1 MGPTALFDKSFL
13 HGISIDESVWFDHF
27 FSVNVCPIFYAET
40 QADLA
45 KDCGDRTP
53 EEYVQII
60 ASKFPDSG
68 APNSHHVRIC
78 AANLMGESVP
88 FTSQIILPAG
98 GEGLISARR
107 VGVLPESPESKAFLR
122 WSTEEFQDEE
132 RAYAKQ
138 WREMASTNISPQ
150 LIDRLTSEGA
160 FQDRKMSSLEDVR
173 AAADE
178 VMDRLSPPE
187 QLVYAMSLL
196 QTHETLHDRIIERFD
211 NAGRPDI
218 RSFAPYAAF
227 CLRIELFFHIAVHK
241 SRIGPSSKLDITY
254 LFYLPFCDFFVSK
267 DWVHRE
273 CSPLFV
279 RPEQE
284 FVYGPDLKA
293 SLAALDAR
301 YSAMPDADKK
311 SIYEIATQP
320 PKDDDGL
327 VTQLWDRHWPK
338 WRELREEKP
347 NNPKSYDWLMNQG
360 DALNR
365 ILKTGTKTPMDPTG
379 MPDAI
384 CRPYTVRVKKG
395 KWWQVPESLRRRK
408 E

>member
-27 FSVNVCPIFYAET
+27 FTVNVCPIFYAET

-45 KDCGDRTP
+45 KDCGDKTP
-53 EEYVQII
+53 ADYVQVI

-68 APNSHHVRIC
+68 APSSHHVRIC
-78 AANLMGESVP
+78 ATNLMGESVP
-88 FTSQIILPAG
+88 FTPQIILPAG
-98 GEGLISARR
+98 GEGLISGRR
-107 VGVLPESPESKAFLR
+107 IGVLPESPESKAFLR
-122 WSTEEFQDEE
+122 WTTGDFQDEE
-132 RAYAKQ
+132 RAFARQ
-138 WREMASTNISPQ
+138 WREMASTNISSQ
-150 LIDRLTSEGA
+150 LIDRLTSEGT
-160 FQDRKMSSLEDVR
+160 FRDRKISSLEDVR
-173 AAADE
+173 TAADE
-178 VMDRLSPPE
+178 VMDRLGPLG
-187 QLVYAMSLL
+187 QLVYAMSLIH
-196 QTHETLHDRIIERFD
+196 THETLHDRIIERFD

-218 RSFAPYAAF
+218 RTFAPYAAF
-227 CLRIELFFHIAVHK
+227 CLRIELFFHIAVYK

-254 LFYLPFCDFFVSK
+254 LFYLPFCSFFVSN
-267 DWVHRE
+267 DWVHKE

-293 SLAALDAR
+293 SLAALDTR
-301 YSAMPDADKK
+301 YSAMPDAHKK

-320 PKDDDGL
+320 PRDDDGL

-338 WRELREEKP
+338 WREPREEKP
-347 NNPKSYDWLMNQG
+347 TASKSYDWLMNQG
-360 DALNR
+360 DALDT
-365 ILKTGTKTPMDPTG
+365 ISKVGTKTGSDSIR

-384 CRPYTVRVKKG
+384 CRPYAVRVKKG
-395 KWWQVPESLRRRK
+395 KWWQVPESLRPRK

>member
-13 HGISIDESVWFDHF
+13 QGISIDESVWFDHF
-27 FSVNVCPIFYAET
+27 FSVNVCPMFYAET

-45 KDCGDRTP
+45 KDCADRTP
-53 EEYVQII
+53 DEYVQTI

-68 APNSHHVRIC
+68 APNSHHGRIC
-78 AANLMGESVP
+78 ATNLLGEPVP
-88 FTSQIILPAG
+88 FTPQIILPAG
-98 GEGLISARR
+98 GEGLISGRR

-122 WSTEEFQDEE
+122 WATGEFQDEE
-132 RAYAKQ
+132 RSYAKQ
-138 WREMASTNISPQ
+138 WRELASINISPQ
-150 LIDRLTSEGA
+150 LIDRLTSEGV
-160 FQDRKMSSLEDVR
+160 FQNSKMSSLEDVR
-173 AAADE
+173 DAADE
-178 VMDRLSPPE
+178 VMNRLGPPG

-196 QTHETLHDRIIERFD
+196 QIHETLHDQIIERFE

-218 RSFAPYAAF
+218 RTFAPYAAF

-241 SRIGPSSKLDITY
+241 SRIGPGSKLDITY
-254 LFYLPFCDFFVSK
+254 LFYLPFCNFFVSK
-267 DWVHRE
+267 DWVHKA

-284 FVYGPDLKA
+284 FVYGPDLKI

-301 YSAMPDADKK
+301 YSALPDADKK
-311 SIYEIATQP
+311 AIYEIATQP

-338 WRELREEKP
+338 WREPRKEEPDNP
-347 NNPKSYDWLMNQG
+347 NSHDWLMNQS
-360 DALNR
+360 DALAR
-365 ILKTGTKTPMDPTG
+365 ILKAETRTQIDPLG

-384 CRPYTVRVKKG
+384 CRPYTVRAKKG